1 MHRHPEPRPI
11 AEPGDRERNT
21 PHAKPQPPHRPDP
34 HRQPAARAHRARRP
48 ALTRI
53 GARRRAGL
61 GADHPDDSRA
71 GSPDLGPR
79 RAGAG
84 EGLRGRD
91 LARQRNLRQRNLRQR
106 HPRQRHPRRE
116 RARSAAARHPLA
128 RTLASTLGA
137 ERGSAPVEFLLVAI
151 LMTSLALAVI
161 QLALGLH
168 VRNTLL
174 DAAAEGA
181 RQAALAG
188 AEPADG
194 VERTRQLISTAIAD
208 EFAQDVSVSRDE
220 IDGVPVIEIRV
231 RATLP
236 LIGLIGIDQGL
247 EVSGHAAIET
257 LS

>member
-1 MHRHPEPRPI
+1 
-11 AEPGDRERNT
+11 
-21 PHAKPQPPHRPDP
+21 
-34 HRQPAARAHRARRP
+34 
-48 ALTRI
+48 
-53 GARRRAGL
+53 
-61 GADHPDDSRA
+61 
-71 GSPDLGPR
+71 
-79 RAGAG
+79 
-84 EGLRGRD
+84 
-91 LARQRNLRQRNLRQR
+91 
-106 HPRQRHPRRE
+106 
-116 RARSAAARHPLA
+116 
-128 RTLASTLGA
+128 
-137 ERGSAPVEFLLVAI
+137 
-151 LMTSLALAVI
+151 MTSLALAVI